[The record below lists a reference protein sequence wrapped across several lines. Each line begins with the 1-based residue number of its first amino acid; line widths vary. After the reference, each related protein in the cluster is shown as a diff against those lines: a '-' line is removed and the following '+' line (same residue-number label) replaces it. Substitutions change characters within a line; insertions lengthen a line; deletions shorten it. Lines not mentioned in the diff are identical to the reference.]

1 MLQLTSLGY
10 VVMGWI
16 AVLFVLAN
24 IFLLELQAQTVSEA
38 ETMFRT
44 DVMLSPP
51 GHHGHIRPCHML
63 SYHDV
68 FLCHLHSA
76 ESFLA
81 RLAYS
86 NHSLVGEWG
95 GEVVREGRFGAQ
107 FRAVVEL
114 SKGLLNC
121 SSDKL
126 SPDSVISMDTMGRCC
141 FVV

>member
-16 AVLFVLAN
+16 AVLFMLAN

-51 GHHGHIRPCHML
+51 DWLTAIIRW
-63 SYHDV
+63 
-68 FLCHLHSA
+68 
-76 ESFLA
+76 
-81 RLAYS
+81 
-86 NHSLVGEWG
+86 LVNGEVILQFKE